1 MVAPAVVPLI
11 GSIIQSSI
19 LKGLFWG
26 FDVEPLMLLALEL
39 LLLDALC
46 GGGLAISGRNFLLS
60 NACTM
65 KHRKNVLCKHTICPK
80 LYLKMNLSKLK
91 IAQLVPLGVSICL
104 SWFLVNKW

>member
-1 MVAPAVVPLI
+1 
-11 GSIIQSSI
+11 
-19 LKGLFWG
+19 
-26 FDVEPLMLLALEL
+26 
-39 LLLDALC
+39 LC
-46 GGGLAISGRNFLLS
+46 GGGLAISGRNFQLS

-65 KHRKNVLCKHTICPK
+65 KHRKISYANTFNCPK